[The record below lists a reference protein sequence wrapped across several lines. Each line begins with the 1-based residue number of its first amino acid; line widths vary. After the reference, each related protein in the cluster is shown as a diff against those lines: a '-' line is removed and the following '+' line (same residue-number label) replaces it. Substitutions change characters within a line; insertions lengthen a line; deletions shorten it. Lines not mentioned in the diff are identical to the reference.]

1 MTRNEVEILLKTVY
15 KGEGATKALQDMDK
29 ISASGQKVAGALKMT
44 NQQAATVFSGVSAS
58 TRARNPQLFNTT
70 TGGGSGGGVP
80 PTIPSGGAPASP
92 APGGGGGGAR
102 QAHGGLGQFGYR
114 FASQFSIGRA
124 AALGGAAGVAGAA
137 AGIAL
142 KKIFDLL
149 RGSLERLVGAFEN
162 ARKLYANSLTTGF
175 GLQMTAERAGLSE
188 VLGVSEK
195 DLFQFGQSIK
205 FVGNRLDFSNSI
217 IAKTAPSLTATAYQF
232 RILKKDLDSLF
243 ASLASDAAPSI
254 RIFADGISRFVVA
267 LTRFFH
273 DDPIGKLILQLSTLN
288 IKGAGY
294 LLGGKDSSDAPNPV
308 SYMQQIHASAL
319 EHMGLVVGGIGQGTD
334 SAAQTAH
341 NTKVTATAVTM
352 MAKILSASGGLA
364 RGGNFGTLSSSNP

>member
-1 MTRNEVEILLKTVY
+1 MTRSEVEILLKTVY

-70 TGGGSGGGVP
+70 GGGGSGGGVP
-80 PTIPSGGAPASP
+80 PVITSGGATASP
-92 APGGGGGGAR
+92 APSGGGAR
-102 QAHGGLGQFGYR
+102 QPYGGMGQFGYR
-114 FASQFSIGRA
+114 FASQFGIGRA
-124 AALGGAAGVAGAA
+124 AALGGFAGAAGAA

-149 RGSLERLVGAFEN
+149 HSSLERLVDAFEN
-162 ARKLYANSLTTGF
+162 ARKLYAKSLTTGF
-175 GLQMTAERAGLSE
+175 GLQMTAKRAGLSE

-243 ASLASDAAPSI
+243 ASLAADAAPSI
-254 RIFADGISRFVVA
+254 RIFADGISKFVIA

-294 LLGGKDSSDAPNPV
+294 LLGGKDSGDAPNPV

-334 SAAQTAH
+334 YAMQTAQ
-341 NTKVTATAVTM
+341 NTKATAKAVETLLQ
-352 MAKILSASGGLA
+352 KIGGLA
-364 RGGNFGTLSSSNP
+364 NRGPGNFGILSSSNP